1 MRVVARGLH
10 VSQPGPAR
18 TGHHAAYA
26 RFEVVTK
33 MHTYGAMVNLLPH
46 LPLWTELLIFLASAG
61 VIWVAGIPLS
71 DYTDILSD
79 RLHLGQ
85 ALGGLILLAV
95 ATNLPEIAIT
105 YRAP

>member
-1 MRVVARGLH
+1 M
-10 VSQPGPAR
+10 Q
-18 TGHHAAYA
+18 
-26 RFEVVTK
+26 
-33 MHTYGAMVNLLPH
+33 LLPH
-46 LPLWTELLIFLASAG
+46 MPLWAELVLFGAAAV

-71 DYTDILSD
+71 NYTDILAD

-105 YRAP
+105 STRSGSANAGH